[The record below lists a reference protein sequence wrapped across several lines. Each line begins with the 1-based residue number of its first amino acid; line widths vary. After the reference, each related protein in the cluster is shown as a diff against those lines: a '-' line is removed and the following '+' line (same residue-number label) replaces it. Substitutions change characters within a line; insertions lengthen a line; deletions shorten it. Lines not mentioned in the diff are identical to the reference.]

1 MKKKI
6 TFAIATLVAAFGFAQ
21 EAPVAIQYNP
31 SNALPSDNK
40 PLTVTIGEKVTPKKS
55 FTYLRMGITDT
66 HPSHGPQAIPGLG
79 LGYRLTADQTA
90 IDISASY
97 TGEYGTI
104 RDAANSHHY
113 ATFPKLNYLRY
124 AKADENTSMY
134 FGGGMAWGSV
144 RAKNGDQFLGLIPNV
159 ALGVEMNRLAN
170 WRSFLQFDVSQ
181 PAIAA
186 ARSGAF
192 PGPVAEL
199 SFGAG
204 F

>member
-6 TFAIATLVAAFGFAQ
+6 TFAIATLVTAFGFAQ
-21 EAPVAIQYNP
+21 DAPVAIQYNP
-31 SNALPSDNK
+31 TNTLPSENK

-66 HPSHGPQAIPGLG
+66 RATHKPQAIPGLG
-79 LGYRLTADQTA
+79 LGYRLTADKAA

-97 TGEYGTI
+97 TGEYSRI
-104 RDAANSHHY
+104 RDAAESHHY

-124 AKADENTSMY
+124 LKADENTSMY
-134 FGGGMAWGSV
+134 VGGGLAWGSL
-144 RAKNGDQFLGLIPNV
+144 RTRNGNQFLGLIPNL

-170 WRSFLQFDVSQ
+170 WRTFLQFDVSK

-186 ARSGAF
+186 SQTGGM
-192 PGPVAEL
+192 PGPIAEL
-199 SFGAG
+199 SLGAG